1 MAIPLNGALQGPLPA
16 DMSFLPIA
24 FRLLG
29 AIVVATGA
37 LTVAS
42 SKKELGLLAGTFL
55 FGLGVL
61 ELALQEAKE
70 APLAGD
76 QNVVG
81 VGA

>member
-1 MAIPLNGALQGPLPA
+1 MALLLHVSLQKSLSL
-16 DMSFLPIA
+16 DIESLPIS
-24 FRLLG
+24 FRFLV

-61 ELALQEAKE
+61 ELALQV
-70 APLAGD
+70 AG
-76 QNVVG
+76 
-81 VGA
+81 

>member
-1 MAIPLNGALQGPLPA
+1 MQPLLNSTLQASLPS
-16 DMSFLPIA
+16 DISFLPIS
-24 FRLLG
+24 FRFLG

-61 ELALQEAKE
+61 EIALQV
-70 APLAGD
+70 AG
-76 QNVVG
+76 
-81 VGA
+81 